1 MLSLLTIMVE
11 IGDVVAP
18 SGAPPD
24 PLPLLN
30 LTLNIPT
37 NVLDPALIKP
47 YSNYK
52 LVKPLN

>member
-18 SGAPPD
+18 GGAPPN
-24 PLPLLN
+24 PPPLLN

-37 NVLDPALIKP
+37 NVLDPTLIKP